1 MTNLEAIKAKV
12 NYPLSDDAYK
22 VALLGRGLIYT
33 DEYTNRRAMDLAQA
47 DLIYTVITSP
57 NITEGGYSV
66 SFTSRTALLKVAN
79 AIYSRY
85 GVRNP
90 STATAKF
97 VSKI

>member
-1 MTNLEAIKAKV
+1 MIQRNDKLRGYARLII
-12 NYPLSDDAYK
+12 SDDYK

-66 SFTSRTALLKVAN
+66 SFTSRTALLEIAN

-85 GVRNP
+85 GNP
-90 STATAKF
+90 SIATAKF